1 MGGENFSKEYEEKLT
16 DEINELYENF
26 IKINDSKNIFNAART
41 PAVFLI
47 VLVISYLVSG
57 FLLMLGLDSLASLF
71 NILLGLALLA
81 TVTWAY
87 VRFSGELR
95 EIGSQLD
102 MVAEWL
108 WDEVY

>member
-41 PAVFLI
+41 PAMFLI
-47 VLVISYLVSG
+47 VIVISYMVSG

-81 TVTWAY
+81 TVTWLY
-87 VRFSGELR
+87 VRFSGGLR

>member
-16 DEINELYENF
+16 DEINELFENF
-26 IKINDSKNIFNAART
+26 IKMNDSKNIFNAART

-47 VLVISYLVSG
+47 VIVISYMVSG
-57 FLLMLGLDSLASLF
+57 FLLMLGLDSLASLC

-81 TVTWAY
+81 VVTWAY
-87 VRFSGELR
+87 IRFSGELR

>member
-26 IKINDSKNIFNAART
+26 LKINDSKNIFNAART

-47 VLVISYLVSG
+47 VIVISYMVSG
-57 FLLMLGLDSLASLF
+57 FLLMLSLDSLASLF
-71 NILLGLALLA
+71 NILLVLALLA
-81 TVTWAY
+81 TVTWLY
-87 VRFSGELR
+87 VRFSGESG